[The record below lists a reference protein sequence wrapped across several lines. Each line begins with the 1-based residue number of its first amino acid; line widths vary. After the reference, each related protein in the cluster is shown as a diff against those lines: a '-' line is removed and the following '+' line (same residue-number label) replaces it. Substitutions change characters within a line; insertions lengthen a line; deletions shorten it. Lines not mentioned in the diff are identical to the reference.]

1 MDQSV
6 ILSACGLNLY
16 YGENHA
22 LKDISIDIKAN
33 KITALIGPSGCGKS
47 TFLRTIDRMN
57 DLIPSVKIT
66 GSLTFHGQEIYAPG
80 VDVTDLRRR
89 IGMVFQ
95 KPNPFPMSIY
105 DNVAYGPRTHGV
117 RSKLALDELVEKS
130 LRQAAIWD
138 EVKDRLKKPA
148 LGLSGGQQ
156 QRLCIARALAVQA
169 GGAADGRGHLR
180 PGPHL
185 YIQNRRPC
193 HGAEKRVHYRH
204 GDSQHAAGR
213 PRLRPDRFLPAGR
226 PGGVRGHGA
235 ALFHAPGQAHRGLH
249 HREVWIMRVKFEA
262 QLERLNVELIT
273 MGALCEEVISGA
285 AKALLDGDSGLR
297 ETVLAAERDINQKE
311 RDIESLCMKLLLQQQ
326 PVARDL
332 RTISSALKM
341 ISDMERIGD
350 QAADIAEITR
360 DIADNSI
367 KDLVPIGDMARATI
381 KMVTD
386 SVDSFVRK
394 DLGLAEAVI
403 SSDDVVDDLFL
414 QVREELIRRIGMG
427 DSGEVCI
434 DLLMIAKYLERI
446 GDHAVQHR
454 RVGGVLPHRAPC

>member
-1 MDQSV
+1 
-6 ILSACGLNLY
+6 
-16 YGENHA
+16 
-22 LKDISIDIKAN
+22 
-33 KITALIGPSGCGKS
+33 
-47 TFLRTIDRMN
+47 
-57 DLIPSVKIT
+57 
-66 GSLTFHGQEIYAPG
+66 
-80 VDVTDLRRR
+80 
-89 IGMVFQ
+89 
-95 KPNPFPMSIY
+95 
-105 DNVAYGPRTHGV
+105 
-117 RSKLALDELVEKS
+117 
-130 LRQAAIWD
+130 
-138 EVKDRLKKPA
+138 
-148 LGLSGGQQ
+148 
-156 QRLCIARALAVQA
+156 
-169 GGAADGRGHLR
+169 
-180 PGPHL
+180 
-185 YIQNRRPC
+185 
-193 HGAEKRVHYRH
+193 
-204 GDSQHAAGR
+204 
-213 PRLRPDRFLPAGR
+213 
-226 PGGVRGHGA
+226 
-235 ALFHAPGQAHRGLH
+235 
-249 HREVWIMRVKFEA
+249 MRVKFEA

-367 KDLVPIGDMARATI
+367 KDL
-381 KMVTD
+381 
-386 SVDSFVRK
+386 
-394 DLGLAEAVI
+394 GLAEAVI

-446 GDHAVQHR
+446 GDHAVNIAEWVEYSLTGHHAD
-454 RVGGVLPHRAPC
+454 LP

>member
-1 MDQSV
+1 MRD
-6 ILSACGLNLY
+6 
-16 YGENHA
+16 
-22 LKDISIDIKAN
+22 K
-33 KITALIGPSGCGKS
+33 
-47 TFLRTIDRMN
+47 FN
-57 DLIPSVKIT
+57 D
-66 GSLTFHGQEIYAPG
+66 
-80 VDVTDLRRR
+80 
-89 IGMVFQ
+89 
-95 KPNPFPMSIY
+95 
-105 DNVAYGPRTHGV
+105 
-117 RSKLALDELVEKS
+117 
-130 LRQAAIWD
+130 
-138 EVKDRLKKPA
+138 
-148 LGLSGGQQ
+148 
-156 QRLCIARALAVQA
+156 
-169 GGAADGRGHLR
+169 
-180 PGPHL
+180 
-185 YIQNRRPC
+185 
-193 HGAEKRVHYRH
+193 
-204 GDSQHAAGR
+204 
-213 PRLRPDRFLPAGR
+213 
-226 PGGVRGHGA
+226 
-235 ALFHAPGQAHRGLH
+235 
-249 HREVWIMRVKFEA
+249 
-262 QLERLNVELIT
+262 QLEQLNVELIK
-273 MGALCEEVISGA
+273 MGALCEEAISAA
-285 AKALLDGDSGLR
+285 AKALLEGDAALR
-297 ETVLAAERDINQKE
+297 ETAAAAEREIDQKE

-446 GDHAVQHR
+446 GDHAVNIAEWVEYSLTGHHAD
-454 RVGGVLPHRAPC
+454 LP